1 MVLLIVYIND
11 NIQGQPNESQS
22 LKSNQ
27 TFHFEAERYYFNW
40 IWGLCSPRVL
50 FMRTSS
56 ENNKVTVTWSIQQKV
71 LNTKVTVTWSIQHYG
86 PKSKNIQLCF

>member
-1 MVLLIVYIND
+1 MIRGHLITNFPNVMVLLIVYNND

-40 IWGLCSPRVL
+40 I
-50 FMRTSS
+50 
-56 ENNKVTVTWSIQQKV
+56 
-71 LNTKVTVTWSIQHYG
+71 
-86 PKSKNIQLCF
+86 